1 LCNRQRVQSCST
13 RVKIGIVNLPAKQ
26 RIFRLLGRRELLS
39 MSLSAPSTQ
48 RTPPFHSLGLRKL
61 RHSSNPV
68 AMDAGGGARTSGSG
82 PASLRRTG
90 CASPRSGATTAGLDS
105 GHAALVGERGVGG
118 RRFRRIEARDL
129 EGSARAARER
139 WKLERSNTFRR
150 PATSPR
156 SAGAFLAVTL
166 VLAAVLWWLRR
177 RRRRN
182 QTAGEEGAGPLQRLS
197 YRRIRPIFRGTLQA
211 KGGGGQACGLG
222 HRAVAQGGARMN
234 VSR

>member
-90 CASPRSGATTAGLDS
+90 CASPPLGGHHCRPRFRPRRARRGEGWADAGFVGSRLVIWKARLELQGNGGNWKDPTRF
-105 GHAALVGERGVGG
+105 AAPQLHRG
-118 RRFRRIEARDL
+118 RRGRSWRSRSYSRRFCGGCCSGCRTGGFGPSSVAR
-129 EGSARAARER
+129 
-139 WKLERSNTFRR
+139 
-150 PATSPR
+150 
-156 SAGAFLAVTL
+156 
-166 VLAAVLWWLRR
+166 
-177 RRRRN
+177 
-182 QTAGEEGAGPLQRLS
+182 
-197 YRRIRPIFRGTLQA
+197 
-211 KGGGGQACGLG
+211 
-222 HRAVAQGGARMN
+222 
-234 VSR
+234 SR

>member
-1 LCNRQRVQSCST
+1 MPAAALARAAPAPLLSAARAAPPPA
-13 RVKIGIVNLPAKQ
+13 RGPPLPAS
-26 RIFRLLGRRELLS
+26 I
-39 MSLSAPSTQ
+39 
-48 RTPPFHSLGLRKL
+48 
-61 RHSSNPV
+61 
-68 AMDAGGGARTSGSG
+68 
-82 PASLRRTG
+82 PAT
-90 CASPRSGATTAGLDS
+90 PRSS
-105 GHAALVGERGVGG
+105 GRGVGG

-197 YRRIRPIFRGTLQA
+197 YRRIRPIFRGTLPV

-222 HRAVAQGGARMN
+222 HRGVAQGGARMN